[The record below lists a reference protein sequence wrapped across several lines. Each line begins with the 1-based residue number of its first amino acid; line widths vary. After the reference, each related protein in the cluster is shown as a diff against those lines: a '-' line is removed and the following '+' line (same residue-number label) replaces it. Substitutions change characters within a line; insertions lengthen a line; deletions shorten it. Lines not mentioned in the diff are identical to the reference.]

1 MKKKKTGEKPLK
13 INTDFG
19 TALKIVLGSNEPK
32 NKDVEDKKDDK
43 QKTRSNDRD

>member
-13 INTDFG
+13 INTDFE

-32 NKDVEDKKDDK
+32 NKGAEDKKDDK
-43 QKTRSNDRD
+43 QKASTKNN